1 MFFGIKVFGKIN
13 KVPYVTSFYAQKIQP
28 TSTGDP

>member
-13 KVPYVTSFYAQKIQP
+13 KVPCVTCFYAQKYSLHLP
-28 TSTGDP
+28 ETH